1 MSIKNKWVNVRL
13 SENDWMNLQIQAA
26 ANEMT
31 VSEYVRHGVIN
42 KLPVLSITD
51 KKVLEELINL
61 KVVLTRQGNLLKFEI
76 SKDEVSPTA
85 LAKLRA
91 DLGETNKK
99 IEILIKKMIQKV

>member
-1 MSIKNKWVNVRL
+1 MDNKNKRVNVRL

-31 VSEYVRHGVIN
+31 VSEYIRRVVN

-99 IEILIKKMIQKV
+99 IEILIKKMMKKV